1 MDAAGVNALIAEI
14 QDYPLPG
21 VVFKDVTPISGD
33 PAAARWVSEQIA
45 QHFANQNITRIVGVE
60 ARGFILG
67 AALAA
72 HMDLGFVPIRKSG
85 KLPRATYRAEYELE
99 YGSDSIE
106 IHQDA
111 LLANDRVLI
120 IDDVLATGGTACAA
134 IDLISRCGATTVG
147 IAVLLNLDFLGG
159 EKKVQSYAP
168 DCEIFAVLENSK

>member
-14 QDYPLPG
+14 NDYPLPG

-33 PAAARWVSEQIA
+33 ADAAFWVSQQIA
-45 QHFANQNITRIVGVE
+45 DHFARQKITRIVGVE

-72 HMDLGFVPIRKSG
+72 HMHLGFVPIRKSG
-85 KLPRATYRAEYELE
+85 KLPRATFRAEYELE

-111 LLANDRVLI
+111 LTERDSVLI

-147 IAVLLNLDFLGG
+147 IAVLLNLEFLGG
-159 EKKVQSYAP
+159 AKKVAKYAP
-168 DCEIFAVLENSK
+168 ECEIYTVLEPAK

>member
-1 MDAAGVNALIAEI
+1 MNALIAQI
-14 QDYPLPG
+14 PDYPLPG
-21 VVFKDVTPISGD
+21 VIFKDVTPISGD
-33 PAAARWVSEQIA
+33 ADAALWVSQQIA
-45 QHFANQNITRIVGVE
+45 EQFADRGITKIIGVE

-67 AALAA
+67 AALAS
-72 HMDLGFVPIRKSG
+72 HMHLGFVPIRKSG

-111 LLANDRVLI
+111 LSADDRVLI

-159 EKKVQSYAP
+159 TKKVNAFAP
-168 DCEIFAVLENSK
+168 QCEIFAVLESSN

>member
-33 PAAARWVSEQIA
+33 AEAALWVSQQIAARFE
-45 QHFANQNITRIVGVE
+45 NQGITRIVGVE

-67 AALAA
+67 AALAT
-72 HMDLGFVPIRKSG
+72 HMQLGFVPIRKSG
-85 KLPRATYRAEYELE
+85 KLPRATFRAEYELE

-111 LLANDRVLI
+111 LTANDRVLI

-134 IDLISRCGATTVG
+134 IDLISRCRATTVG

-159 EKKVQSYAP
+159 AKKVSTYAP
-168 DCEIFAVLENSK
+168 DCEIYTVLESGK